1 MQHTLNKLSPVSL
14 DKAIEILAHTLP
26 EGIVQFQPDSPRLL
40 RIELPLEDISPI
52 AWLRAQ
58 PNVSRYYWKDREG
71 AFITAGIG
79 EADIVEPEGET
90 DFKALFACMRERLAE
105 GQPGL
110 RYYGGFRFQ
119 EGRRKGERWQKFKA
133 YRFIVPRFEVQS
145 REGECV
151 FAVNLLMAPD
161 TDKETLIETV
171 LSQLDNVQYNP
182 SAASYEIPPVH
193 DRLDTPNEIEWQ
205 KIIAQALQ
213 DIDSGELEKVV
224 LARETSFLADSNFD
238 PVDVVARLEEQ
249 TFNTFVFC
257 FQPAPYRAFLGASP
271 ERLYKRIGTTL
282 LSEALA
288 GTRPG
293 SDSEVENKAY
303 ADALLS
309 SEKDQREHH
318 IVVKMLK
325 EHLAP
330 LCRSIEHSPTPGI
343 MSLRNCQHLHTS
355 FTATLRDVESDA
367 ALIQS
372 LHPTPAVGGLPR
384 AKALAWLDIHELFD
398 RGIYAAPVGW
408 VSRDSAEFSVAIRSA
423 IVREE
428 TLALYAGAG
437 IVSGSN
443 AEDEWAEINQKM
455 KSLLGILTED
465 KTA

>member
-1 MQHTLNKLSPVSL
+1 V
-14 DKAIEILAHTLP
+14 
-26 EGIVQFQPDSPRLL
+26 
-40 RIELPLEDISPI
+40 
-52 AWLRAQ
+52 
-58 PNVSRYYWKDREG
+58 
-71 AFITAGIG
+71 TAGIG
-79 EADIVEPEGET
+79 EADILEPEGET
-90 DFKALFACMRERLAE
+90 DFDALFACMRARLAE
-105 GQPGL
+105 DKPGL

-133 YRFIVPRFEVQS
+133 YRFIVPCFEVQA
-145 REGECV
+145 REGDCV
-151 FAVNLLMAPD
+151 FAVNLLIFPD
-161 TDKETLIETV
+161 TDKDALIESV
-171 LSQLDNVQYNP
+171 LFQLGNIQFGSPDRAYK
-182 SAASYEIPPVH
+182 IPPVH
-193 DRLDTPNEIEWQ
+193 DRLDTPNEDEWQ
-205 KIIAQALQ
+205 KIIARALQ
-213 DIDSGELEKVV
+213 DIGSGELEKVV
-224 LARETSFLADSNFD
+224 LARETSFLSGSNFD

-271 ERLYKRIGTTL
+271 ERLYKRTGTSL

-293 SDSEVENKAY
+293 SDLADENAKY
-303 ADALLS
+303 ADELLN

-330 LCRSIEHSPTPGI
+330 LCSSIAHPPAPGI
-343 MSLRNCQHLHTS
+343 MPLRNCQHLHTP
-355 FTATLRDVESDA
+355 FTATLHDAESDA
-367 ALIQS
+367 ALLQS

-384 AKALAWLDIHELFD
+384 AKALAWLDIHEPFD

-437 IVSGSN
+437 IIAGSR
-443 AEDEWAEINQKM
+443 AEEEWAEINQKM

-465 KTA
+465 KTT